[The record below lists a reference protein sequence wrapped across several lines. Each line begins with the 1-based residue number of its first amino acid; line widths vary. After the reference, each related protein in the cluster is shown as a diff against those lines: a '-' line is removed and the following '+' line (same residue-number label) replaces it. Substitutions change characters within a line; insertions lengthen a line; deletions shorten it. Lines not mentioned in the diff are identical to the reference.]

1 MKHFFE
7 VIGLISPA
15 VTTRLIEIPEGAVL
29 DLGDEESDIEMAL
42 RQVGDMRMDLGPAR
56 NGAA

>member
-15 VTTRLIEIPEGAVL
+15 VTSRLIEIPEGAVL
-29 DLGDEESDIEMAL
+29 DLGEEESDIEMAL
-42 RQVGDMRMDLGPAR
+42 RQVGDMRMDLGPRA
-56 NGAA
+56 